1 MIQVSRKGL
10 FGVPYVIINNNMPTY
25 VVKNKK
31 TEEEKE
37 IFCSYEKRNE
47 WLKENPDWI
56 GVIGSP
62 STISQHGSTLGRTSS
77 DWQNLLSSIKKGSGG
92 NNESAVKHGF
102 SKKIQYTINN
112 IGGEVVKDN
121 ETYLLKDNK
130 TLNNLVV
137 SSTLL
142 NPFKQTT
149 GHNHSGQEEVYIF
162 VSGSGYMI
170 VDDDSFTVGADDVV
184 LIPDGSFHRVYN
196 DTAEPLYFVC
206 IFDGKRNH

>member
-1 MIQVSRKGL
+1 MA
-10 FGVPYVIINNNMPTY
+10 
-25 VVKNKK
+25 
-31 TEEEKE
+31 
-37 IFCSYEKRNE
+37 
-47 WLKENPDWI
+47 
-56 GVIGSP
+56 
-62 STISQHGSTLGRTSS
+62 SQR
-77 DWQNLLSSIKKGSGG
+77 
-92 NNESAVKHGF
+92 
-102 SKKIQYTINN
+102 KIQYTINN

-162 VSGSGYMI
+162 VSGSGRME
-170 VDDDSFTVGADDVV
+170 VDDKRFTIGADDIV
-184 LIPDGSFHRVYN
+184 LIPDGSFHKVYN

-206 IFDGKRNH
+206 VFDGKRNH

>member
-1 MIQVSRKGL
+1 MASQ
-10 FGVPYVIINNNMPTY
+10 
-25 VVKNKK
+25 
-31 TEEEKE
+31 KE
-37 IFCSYEKRNE
+37 IR
-47 WLKENPDWI
+47 
-56 GVIGSP
+56 
-62 STISQHGSTLGRTSS
+62 
-77 DWQNLLSSIKKGSGG
+77 
-92 NNESAVKHGF
+92 
-102 SKKIQYTINN
+102 YTINN

-162 VSGSGYMI
+162 VSGTGRME
-170 VDDDSFTVGADDVV
+170 VDDKSFSVSADDVV
-184 LIPDGSFHRVYN
+184 LIPDGAFHRVYN
-196 DTAEPLYFVC
+196 ETAEPLYFVC